1 MPRTTTPA
9 LDARL
14 DAQITAVGYLLRM
27 DTEATKK
34 QSKSPQTLKLCD
46 IGVINS
52 ATLGTFQAADMT
64 VQNAGTPQVDITIQ
78 NLDGAIGAFV
88 LNANTMARVRCTL
101 WQVEREAPDDAVQLG
116 VFIPRDCDIGMDSVR
131 IRLVSEGL
139 QYRYAP
145 TRRINAAYGFRH
157 ALRPGEVLLW
167 GSQRLFI
174 RER

>member
-14 DAQITAVGYLLRM
+14 NAQVTAVGYLLRM
-27 DTEATKK
+27 ETEAVKK
-34 QSKSPQTLKLCD
+34 QGRAPQTLQLCD
-46 IGVINS
+46 IGTVNN
-52 ATLGTFQAADMT
+52 ATLGSFQGADMD
-64 VQNAGTPQVDITIQ
+64 VQNAGTPEVTVSIQ

-88 LNANTMARVRCTL
+88 LNADTMARVRCTL

-116 VFIPRDCDIGMDSVR
+116 VYLPRNSDIGMDRVR

-139 QYRYAP
+139 QYRFAP
-145 TRRINAAYGFRH
+145 NKRINSAYGFKY